1 MMKKYYVE
9 QIKGDDEFT
18 LGKFDT
24 KEEAIEAAR
33 NEWMHLFD
41 SDKKVCK
48 VEVRQY
54 EEDIE
59 DEDCNN
65 RDYDTIEWEN
75 HTYETRDYETGTC
88 IDEFETIEE
97 ARNAIEQYEEEDKKN
112 DCFEENFYE
121 IYDTFT
127 KEIVR

>member
-1 MMKKYYVE
+1 MRDKYYVE
-9 QIKGDDEFT
+9 EIKGDDEFT

-33 NEWMHLFD
+33 HEWNCMTPF
-41 SDKKVCK
+41 DKKMNII
-48 VEVRQY
+48 EVRQY

-65 RDYDTIEWEN
+65 FDYDLIEWEN
-75 HTYETRDYETGTC
+75 HTYETRDYETGTL
-88 IDEFETIEE
+88 IDEFATLDE
-97 ARNAIEQYEEEDKKN
+97 ARKAIKEYEEEDKKN
-112 DCFEENFYE
+112 ECFEEDFYE

-127 KEIVR
+127 KEVVR